1 MYVRQFNKIL
11 LFLKLIMRLAMILAK
26 FFLLIEYIYQVHEN
40 YSKNNYQT
48 EGLYY
53 IILYY
58 N

>member
-1 MYVRQFNKIL
+1 
-11 LFLKLIMRLAMILAK
+11 MRLAMILAK